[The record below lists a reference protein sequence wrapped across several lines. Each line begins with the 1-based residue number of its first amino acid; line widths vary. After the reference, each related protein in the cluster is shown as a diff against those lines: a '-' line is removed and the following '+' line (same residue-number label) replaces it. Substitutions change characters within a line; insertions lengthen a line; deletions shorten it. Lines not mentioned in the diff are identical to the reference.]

1 MRLAHIVP
9 CNDLLGEPRRR
20 DPRGTWPP
28 GRSVRFTG
36 VVSEHPVTV
45 ARLTPSVAATVLA
58 DSPEACIR
66 CARAAFE
73 LSGPAVV
80 LSGCGQCRC

>member
-9 CNDLLGEPRRR
+9 RNDLLGEPRRR
-20 DPRGTWPP
+20 DPRG
-28 GRSVRFTG
+28 VL
-36 VVSEHPVTV
+36 SEHPVTV

-66 CARAAFE
+66 CASAAFE
-73 LSGPAVV
+73 LSSPPVV